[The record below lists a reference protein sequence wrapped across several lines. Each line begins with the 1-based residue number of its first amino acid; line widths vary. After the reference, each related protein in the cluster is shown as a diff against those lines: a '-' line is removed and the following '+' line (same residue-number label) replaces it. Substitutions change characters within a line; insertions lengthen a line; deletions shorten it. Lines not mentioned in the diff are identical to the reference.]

1 MKYVKNPTRII
12 EAIGKPAENCF
23 GYFTQEK
30 INKIKRKASCF
41 GFFFCCCCLFVCIV
55 AIKEFM
61 QGGSFKGRRKKLLS

>member
-41 GFFFCCCCLFVCIV
+41 GFFVCLFALWPLNNLCKVV
-55 AIKEFM
+55 VLKEEE
-61 QGGSFKGRRKKLLS
+61 KNY

>member
-30 INKIKRKASCF
+30 INKIKRNCELKNKNQNR
-41 GFFFCCCCLFVCIV
+41 G
-55 AIKEFM
+55 
-61 QGGSFKGRRKKLLS
+61 

>member
-41 GFFFCCCCLFVCIV
+41 GFFFVVVVCLFALWPLNNLCKVV
-55 AIKEFM
+55 VLKEEE
-61 QGGSFKGRRKKLLS
+61 KNY